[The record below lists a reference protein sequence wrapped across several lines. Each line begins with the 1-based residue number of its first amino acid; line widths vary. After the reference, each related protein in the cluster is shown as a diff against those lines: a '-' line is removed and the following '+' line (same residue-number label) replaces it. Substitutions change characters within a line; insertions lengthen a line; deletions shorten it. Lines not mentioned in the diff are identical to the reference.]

1 MLEKI
6 DEEGSGEGK
15 KSRLTLVTSTLT
27 KRSDGSGK
35 AESPCS
41 GLLQIVAGLGK
52 LPLNT
57 KLPVPLSPIAAAQ
70 TSPKVFRLETSFR
83 ASSPRPVSPGPASD
97 SGAQNLS
104 DSDLLSFSH
113 LARAHDSNVF
123 AHDDQ
128 DFKFEGAGQAV
139 FGFAVTGAGNGGAD
153 VKDSEADGGLDRP
166 EEVELFSDKATGYR
180 LELSDIIFG
189 MCLVIASPA
198 SYIWLLVAG
207 SNLKVLGSWHVLL
220 NPEILV
226 SCQGKAISFPLK
238 VVGTKFY
245 FLSRYD
251 GESKEWKNIGFGT
264 LKIVKSQT
272 SKYQL
277 VLRSQVFTVAI
288 NHVIEPTMRFKDF
301 AK

>member
-6 DEEGSGEGK
+6 DEEGSGEGS
-15 KSRLTLVTSTLT
+15 KSKLTLVTSTPT

-41 GLLQIVAGLGK
+41 GLLQIVAGSGK

-57 KLPVPLSPIAAAQ
+57 KLPVPLSPISAAQ

-139 FGFAVTGAGNGGAD
+139 FGSAVTGAGNGGAD
-153 VKDSEADGGLDRP
+153 VKDFEADGGLDRP

-189 MCLVIASPA
+189 MCLVIASLA

-207 SNLKVLGSWHVLL
+207 SNLKLLVSWHVFL
-220 NPEILV
+220 NPDLLV
-226 SCQGKAISFPLK
+226 SCQGRA
-238 VVGTKFY
+238 
-245 FLSRYD
+245 
-251 GESKEWKNIGFGT
+251 
-264 LKIVKSQT
+264 KSCR
-272 SKYQL
+272 L
-277 VLRSQVFTVAI
+277 
-288 NHVIEPTMRFKDF
+288 
-301 AK
+301 

>member
-6 DEEGSGEGK
+6 DEEGSGEGS
-15 KSRLTLVTSTLT
+15 KSRLTLVTSTPT

-57 KLPVPLSPIAAAQ
+57 KLPVPLSPISAAQ

-123 AHDDQ
+123 AHVDQ

-139 FGFAVTGAGNGGAD
+139 FGSAVTGAGNGGAD

-166 EEVELFSDKATGYR
+166 EEVSDKATGYR

-189 MCLVIASPA
+189 NCLVIASLA

-207 SNLKVLGSWHVLL
+207 SNLKLLVSWHVFL
-220 NPEILV
+220 NPDLLV
-226 SCQGKAISFPLK
+226 SCQGRA
-238 VVGTKFY
+238 
-245 FLSRYD
+245 
-251 GESKEWKNIGFGT
+251 
-264 LKIVKSQT
+264 KSCR
-272 SKYQL
+272 L
-277 VLRSQVFTVAI
+277 
-288 NHVIEPTMRFKDF
+288 
-301 AK
+301 